1 MILNV
6 FLNCIYVNLSIYHIY
21 MPLVLFQFKA
31 ILLEMQI
38 PVTEKNILI
47 LEDAFLFPAVGILI
61 ILAAIGGIAVTAQ
74 KHKRQ

>member
-6 FLNCIYVNLSIYHIY
+6 FLNCIYVNLSMQLNFI
-21 MPLVLFQFKA
+21 PLVLFQFKA

-38 PVTEKNILI
+38 PVTEKKILI

-61 ILAAIGGIAVTAQ
+61 ILAAVSGIAVTAQ
-74 KHKRQ
+74 KHKRH